1 MQIKIPVLPKYQFY
15 QMSCYVEELT
25 FILTDGHSHQWKDQ
39 YIDQHMYAELFTVK
53 MVIEVIFVV
62 MCLLVSQG
70 KKIISSENEVICWN
84 VTGAKHINSLFI

>member
-1 MQIKIPVLPKYQFY
+1 MHIKIPVLPKYQFY

-25 FILTDGHSHQWKDQ
+25 FILTDGHSHQCRDQ
-39 YIDQHMYAELFTVK
+39 YIDQHMYVELLTVK

-70 KKIISSENEVICWN
+70 KKIMSSENEVIC
-84 VTGAKHINSLFI
+84 

>member
-1 MQIKIPVLPKYQFY
+1 
-15 QMSCYVEELT
+15 MSCYVEELT

-70 KKIISSENEVICWN
+70 KKMMSSENEVICWN
-84 VTGAKHINSLFI
+84 VTGARHTNSLFI